1 VQPVHDQ
8 DDRTR
13 PGVVQSAVEGMI
25 EPVVRR
31 LPLGLRQGLLGFQR
45 IVDDDDVGTPSG
57 QHATDRGGK
66 PAALRRGL
74 ELGHRLP
81 LRREAGRK
89 ELPVPVAGEDMPAV
103 AR

>member
-1 VQPVHDQ
+1 VQPVHDKN
-8 DDRTR
+8 DRTR
-13 PGVVQSAVEGMI
+13 PGVVQSAVEGVV

-31 LPLGLRQGLLGFQR
+31 LALGLRQGLLGFQR

-57 QHATDRGGK
+57 QDATDGGGK

-74 ELGHRLP
+74 ELGHGLP
-81 LRREAGRK
+81 LRREAGRE
-89 ELPVPVAGEDMPAV
+89 ELPVRVAGEDMPAI